1 MTAFRLWLSLWA
13 VLVFTTVSSS
23 VEASGA
29 PASFAPLVEKLTPAV
44 VNISTTQKVKRG
56 AGATLKMPGASP
68 EQQEQF
74 KEFFEQFGGMG
85 GELGQPREQ
94 EVNSLGS
101 GFVIDP
107 KGYVVTNNHVIADAE
122 EITVT
127 FHDDTKLAATLV
139 GRDPKTDLALLKV
152 ESKEPLIYVD
162 FGDSDK
168 VRVGDWVI
176 AIGNPFGL
184 GGTVSAGIISARSRN
199 INAGP
204 FDDFLQTDAAINR
217 GNSGGPMFNLRGE
230 VIGINTAIFSPTGG
244 NVGIGF
250 SVPAT
255 LAEPV
260 LTQLKEFGRTH
271 RGWLGVKIQH
281 VTDEVAE
288 SVGLATP
295 SGALVLGVNP
305 EGPAKR
311 AGVKVGDILLSFD
324 GKAVKEMRF
333 LPRIVAETKIGK
345 SVNVMVWREGK
356 EVALNV
362 TLGELDETS
371 DVAAKDDN
379 TKKKDAE
386 TNEGE
391 ALFGM
396 TLKKLDKS
404 LRDRLKLDESIEG
417 GVVVLSVD
425 RSSDAAKRGVK
436 SGDII
441 IGVKQQPITS
451 VSELKEAFTT
461 AKSSGHKFALVR
473 LWRNGDATFVTL
485 PTGE

>member
-1 MTAFRLWLSLWA
+1 MHAFRYVISLLA
-13 VLVFTTVSSS
+13 IVLFTSY
-23 VEASGA
+23 ASTSIAAGA
-29 PASFAPLVEKLTPAV
+29 PESFAPLVEKLTPAV
-44 VNISTTQKVKRG
+44 VNISTTQKIKRG
-56 AGATLKMPGASP
+56 GGLSLQMPGASP

-74 KEFFEQFGGMG
+74 KEFFEQFGGLG
-85 GELGQPREQ
+85 GELGQQREQ

-122 EITVT
+122 EITVN
-127 FHDDTKLAATLV
+127 FHDDQKLPATLV

-152 ESKEPLIYVD
+152 ESKKPLTYVE
-162 FGDSDK
+162 FGNSDN

-260 LTQLKEFGRTH
+260 LKQLKEFGRTH

-288 SVGLATP
+288 SVGLTTP

-311 AGVKVGDILLSFD
+311 AGVQVGDILLSFD
-324 GKAVKEMRF
+324 GKAIKEMRF

-345 SVNVMVWREGK
+345 SVNVGVWRDGK
-356 EVALNV
+356 EVTLNV
-362 TLGELDETS
+362 TLGELDEES
-371 DVAAKDDN
+371 DVASADAKS
-379 TKKKDAE
+379 KKRTAD

-396 TLKKLDKS
+396 TLKKLDGS
-404 LRDRLKLDESIEG
+404 LRERLNLDETIKG

-425 RSSDAAKRGVK
+425 RTSDAASRGVK

-441 IGVKQQPITS
+441 IGIKQQAITS
-451 VSELKEAFTT
+451 VSELKAAFEQ
-461 AKSSGHKFALVR
+461 AKKEGHKFALVR
-473 LWRNGDATFVTL
+473 IWRGGDATFVTL